1 MTLPRLSFRSKSD
14 EPVSCALPTGESKI
28 YIIINQAYIN
38 QVQINQV
45 QIKKSGNRREK
56 NAARV
61 SAELIFLINGEI

>member
-28 YIIINQAYIN
+28 YIIINQ
-38 QVQINQV
+38 V

>member
-14 EPVSCALPTGESKI
+14 EPVSCALLTGESKI
-28 YIIINQAYIN
+28 YIIINQAY
-38 QVQINQV
+38 INQV